1 MAEFIRRDG
10 RGGVR
15 GSTRRGTAVRQAARE
30 QARAAVS
37 GSKAEAAGAP
47 RAGSLHRV
55 RPARQSRTRR
65 CRCHRASVQ
74 AARRAAVSSSP
85 CHVHRAPPGAS
96 RPARRAQTCALRTAA
111 AFGVI
116 CATVP
121 GLGFQLPELHFE
133 VRRKA
138 GQIILYRGVDPRRLL
153 LPDRQDQDLHRLAW
167 CEGRRSTGPSN
178 GRFSPG
184 RLTRYRRF
192 GQGLDRTDLPPQIS
206 SRL

>member
-1 MAEFIRRDG
+1 MPSSSGADG
-10 RGGVR
+10 RVACEDA
-15 GSTRRGTAVRQAARE
+15 TRRGTAVRQAARE

-55 RPARQSRTRR
+55 RPAANRERDVVAAIAPASKLLGELL
-65 CRCHRASVQ
+65 CRPVLATFIERHQVRAG
-74 AARRAAVSSSP
+74 R
-85 CHVHRAPPGAS
+85 HG
-96 RPARRAQTCALRTAA
+96 RAQTCALRTAA

-138 GQIILYRGVDPRRLL
+138 ARYPLPRRR
-153 LPDRQDQDLHRLAW
+153 PTPAASAR
-167 CEGRRSTGPSN
+167 
-178 GRFSPG
+178 SPG
-184 RLTRYRRF
+184 SGSSSAGVVRGSPVNGAFERALFARSSYSLSTLRP
-192 GQGLDRTDLPPQIS
+192 RT
-206 SRL
+206 